1 LVSPEGTA
9 EHLDNPHPFHVSL
22 IILAHNQLADT
33 RQCLASIEQHT
44 PISHELI
51 LVDNASTDGTT
62 DFFRKFASTRK
73 NVRIIVNKNNLGF
86 AGGNNQGL
94 ALARGE
100 HVLLLNNDTVVTQ
113 GWLERLLTVFQR
125 FPEVGLVGPVS
136 NCVSGP
142 QLISPVRYKR
152 LADLPSFAVEVATA
166 NAGQTA
172 EVPRLVGF
180 CLLMR
185 RAVVEKLGGL
195 DERFGSGNFEDDDL
209 CLRAG
214 FAGFKLRIAGDSFVH
229 HTGSQTFKGAKID
242 FSASMLRNWELFKA
256 KWGMPKEAVIENGY
270 RVPQDPLASALA
282 HIPLPDINSSH
293 QCSPEGNV
301 WTETAQNGH
310 AIQQTGADL
319 SRNDSVAL
327 GSAVVPTAVFGVPPK
342 TFAVSDATKGSEE
355 SGREGVS
362 SSLSRPVIRS
372 TDPIKLPEC
381 ALVGHLIPPRE
392 LLTKK
397 NLRAAWESTISAI
410 NSRPF
415 HPEAYLL
422 LAEIALVAGDS
433 VSARRCA
440 QFASDMAP
448 EFKPAKKF
456 LKGNL
461 RGNLRPEWLQL
472 PLVISNRES
481 KPSPG
486 RNDSVALG
494 SATVPVAVFGVSPK
508 TLSASESAPFGVGET
523 VMELAGGTPAKGRDG
538 TIREMPTLRA
548 GTGALPTASFRLR
561 LTVCLIAKNE
571 ERFLA
576 QCLSSVKGLAT
587 QTIVID
593 TGSTDRTVEI
603 AREHGA
609 EVHTFAWADDFSAAR
624 NEALKHATGDWILN
638 LDADE
643 ELLPEHRETILR
655 EIQAASVMAYRLP
668 IIDKG
673 REHEGCSYVPRLFRN
688 APGLFFVGRVH
699 EQIFSSIE
707 VRRGQWGLENRLGTA
722 TLLHHGYTSEIVVSR
737 EKIARNLR
745 LLELAIQEL
754 PGEPNLLMNLGLELV
769 RSGKLEDGLQRYG
782 EALNLLA
789 ALPSAQV
796 VPELREALLTQY
808 TTHLIKAGRFTEVLE
823 IWQTPFAKSADMTA
837 SQHFLLGLAFM
848 ELKQPAEAAAQM
860 RDCLE
865 KRGHHSLTPAH
876 GEVRKAA
883 PNHCLALALAALKQT
898 AEAEKSFH
906 AALAEESESR
916 PLRFDFARFLADANK
931 PLEALTVL
939 NQLVAEQP
947 AEARVWQLG
956 GHIALSRPD
965 FAEFGRDWTGEAIK
979 HCPHDTAIALQRAE
993 SLMLNQEVEQ
1003 ALPLWQKAHSSTSAR
1018 HLAALVLCE
1027 CVAASCNRVFA
1038 PSDEPVVSAEFQKW
1052 YQQLIKANANSLV
1065 YQLNESMETV
1075 ARVLPT
1081 FGAAWQRAM
1090 SAVQKPQSELTASV

>member
-1 LVSPEGTA
+1 M
-9 EHLDNPHPFHVSL
+9 
-22 IILAHNQLADT
+22 LA
-33 RQCLASIEQHT
+33 
-44 PISHELI
+44 
-51 LVDNASTDGTT
+51 
-62 DFFRKFASTRK
+62 
-73 NVRIIVNKNNLGF
+73 
-86 AGGNNQGL
+86 
-94 ALARGE
+94 
-100 HVLLLNNDTVVTQ
+100 
-113 GWLERLLTVFQR
+113 VFQR

-152 LADLPSFAVEVATA
+152 LADLPAFAVEVATA

-195 DERFGSGNFEDDDL
+195 DERFGSGNFEDDDI

-242 FSASMLRNWELFKA
+242 FSASMLRNWELFKE
-256 KWGMPKEAVIENGY
+256 KWGMPRNQPIENGY
-270 RVPQDPLASALA
+270 RVPQDPLASALNYIA
-282 HIPLPDINSSH
+282 LPDINASH
-293 QCSPEGNV
+293 QCSSEGNV
-301 WTETAQNGH
+301 RTATAQKSQTDPLTAANLPSLPAKQTSRIEPLNQLSPQPPLLQKFGGEGRGEEGLSLKTIH
-310 AIQQTGADL
+310 A
-319 SRNDSVAL
+319 
-327 GSAVVPTAVFGVPPK
+327 
-342 TFAVSDATKGSEE
+342 
-355 SGREGVS
+355 EGIPS
-362 SSLSRPVIRS
+362 SSGQSVPNQLTTPQKS
-372 TDPIKLPEC
+372 TAPIKLPEC
-381 ALVGHLIPPRE
+381 ALVGHLAAPRE

-422 LAEIALVAGDS
+422 LAEIALAAADS
-433 VSARRCA
+433 VTARRCA
-440 QFASDMAP
+440 QFAADIAP

-472 PLVISNRES
+472 PPAISNRES
-481 KPSPG
+481 KP
-486 RNDSVALG
+486 
-494 SATVPVAVFGVSPK
+494 
-508 TLSASESAPFGVGET
+508 AP
-523 VMELAGGTPAKGRDG
+523 
-538 TIREMPTLRA
+538 
-548 GTGALPTASFRLR
+548 R

-571 ERFLA
+571 EKFLG
-576 QCLSSVKGLAT
+576 QCLASVKSLAS
-587 QTIVID
+587 QIIVVD

-609 EVHTFAWADDFSAAR
+609 EVHSFAWNDDFSAAR
-624 NEALKHATGDWILN
+624 NEALNHATGDWILN

-643 ELLPEHRETILR
+643 ELLPEHRETILS
-655 EIQAASVMAYRLP
+655 EIQADAVMAYRLP

-688 APGLFFVGRVH
+688 APALFFVGRVH

-707 VRRGQWGLENRLGTA
+707 ARRGQWGLENRFGKA
-722 TLLHHGYTSEIVVSR
+722 ALLHHGYTSEIVVSR

-754 PGEPNLLMNLGLELV
+754 PGEPNLLMNLGLELI
-769 RSGKLEDGLQRYG
+769 RSGKLNEGLQRY
-782 EALNLLA
+782 EQAFKRLA
-789 ALPSAQV
+789 ALPPAQV
-796 VPELREALLTQY
+796 VPELREALLTQF
-808 TTHLIKAGRFTEVLE
+808 TTHLIKAGRFSEVVE
-823 IWQTPFAKSADMTA
+823 VWRTPFAKSADMTA

-848 ELKQPAEAAAQM
+848 ELKQPAEAVTQM
-860 RDCLE
+860 RHCLE
-865 KRGHHSLTPAH
+865 KRSRQSLTPAH

-898 AEAEKSFH
+898 DEAEKAFH
-906 AALAEESESR
+906 AGLIEEPQSR
-916 PLRFDFARFLADANK
+916 PLRFDFARFFADINR
-931 PLEALTVL
+931 PLEALTIL

-956 GHIALSRPD
+956 GQIALTRAD

-979 HCPHDTAIALQRAE
+979 HCPHDNAIMLQRAE
-993 SLMLNQEVEQ
+993 LLMLNQEIEQ
-1003 ALPLWQKAHSSTSAR
+1003 ALPLWEKAHSPKSTR

-1027 CVAASCNRVFA
+1027 CAEGSCKRVFA
-1038 PSDEPVVSAEFQKW
+1038 PSDEPAVSAEFQKW
-1052 YQQLIKANANSLV
+1052 YQHLIRTNANSLV
-1065 YQLNESMETV
+1065 YQLNESMDTI

-1081 FGAAWQRAM
+1081 FGAVWQRALGTI
-1090 SAVQKPQSELTASV
+1090 QKPQTQLTA